1 MSTETEQYRASQTVI
16 ELTSAAQ
23 AHVIKY
29 LQKRGN
35 GKGVRISLAK
45 TGCSGLSY
53 VVDYV
58 DELTAGDIEVRLND
72 EYRIFIERKSYPYLK
87 GCKVD
92 YVKQGLNYKFEFT
105 NPNQTGACG
114 CGESF
119 TVE

>member
-1 MSTETEQYRASQTVI
+1 MSTEVQSHNSEKVAI
-16 ELTSAAQ
+16 ELSDKARE
-23 AHVIKY
+23 HVIKY
-29 LQKRGN
+29 LDKREHGL
-35 GKGVRISLAK
+35 GLRLSLSK

-58 DELTAGDIEVRLND
+58 DDASKNDLEFAINENYRLFV
-72 EYRIFIERKSYPYLK
+72 EKKSYPLLK
-87 GCKVD
+87 GVTID
-92 YVKQGLNYKFEFT
+92 YVKQGLNYKFIFT